1 MDIKLDDIL
10 QLKDDELNSSRIE
23 LNITAGR
30 GGEWFLDRWLA
41 TDLQNRIEG
50 QTECSYWGWYG
61 TKQRNFYP
69 NDLVFS
75 FVKKGG
81 DEWLFVSAAKILDV
95 PFGQRAS
102 YEILEKYRPFFG
114 RLIISYKKKQ
124 TYSRYVFKLRSRLK
138 DITVKEILPDLYN
151 GSHFPG
157 YDQVCLSFK
166 ELEGIVR
173 RRPADWINA
182 LEHQKAVYL
191 ITDKSN
197 GRLYVGS
204 ATADSKMLLSRWES
218 YVSNG
223 HGGNIELKK
232 IVDSKGFDYIKQNF
246 QYSIIENYNAKID
259 DEYIR
264 SREVFW
270 KRILQSEKH
279 GYNKNY

>member
-1 MDIKLDDIL
+1 MKS
-10 QLKDDELNSSRIE
+10 LK
-23 LNITAGR
+23 NIV
-30 GGEWFLDRWLA
+30 L
-41 TDLQNRIEG
+41 
-50 QTECSYWGWYG
+50 
-61 TKQRNFYP
+61 
-69 NDLVFS
+69 
-75 FVKKGG
+75 
-81 DEWLFVSAAKILDV
+81 
-95 PFGQRAS
+95 
-102 YEILEKYRPFFG
+102 FFG
-114 RLIISYKKKQ
+114 RLIICYKKKQ
-124 TYSRYVFKLRSRLK
+124 TYSRYVFKLCSRLE

-157 YDQVCLSFK
+157 YDQVCLSFY

-204 ATADSKMLLSRWES
+204 ATADSKMLLTRWES
-218 YVSNG
+218 YISNG
-223 HGGNIELKK
+223 HGNNIELKK

-270 KRILQSEKH
+270 KKILQSEKH

>member
-1 MDIKLDDIL
+1 M
-10 QLKDDELNSSRIE
+10 
-23 LNITAGR
+23 
-30 GGEWFLDRWLA
+30 
-41 TDLQNRIEG
+41 
-50 QTECSYWGWYG
+50 
-61 TKQRNFYP
+61 
-69 NDLVFS
+69 FS

-102 YEILEKYRPFFG
+102 YEIIEKYRPFFG
-114 RLIISYKKKQ
+114 RLIICYKKKQ
-124 TYSRYVFKLRSRLK
+124 TYSRYVFKLCSRLE

-157 YDQVCLSFK
+157 YDQVCLSFY

-204 ATADSKMLLSRWES
+204 ATADSKMLLTRWES
-218 YVSNG
+218 YISNG
-223 HGGNIELKK
+223 HGNNIELKK
-232 IVDSKGFDYIKQNF
+232 IVDSKGLGFYT
-246 QYSIIENYNAKID
+246 
-259 DEYIR
+259 R
-264 SREVFW
+264 V
-270 KRILQSEKH
+270 
-279 GYNKNY
+279 